1 MSDSYISLDLRR
13 LIAARASRRCEYCLI
28 HESDTFMGCQVDHIL
43 SEKHGGQTT
52 AENLAF
58 ACTFCNRSKGSDIAT
73 LDEQG
78 QLTRLFHPRLDS
90 WNDHFVFQEA
100 RIEPL
105 TGIGFGTARLL
116 GFNTDERIE
125 ERLAMTK
132 PL

>member
-1 MSDSYISLDLRR
+1 MSDSYISQELRR
-13 LIAARASRRCEYCLI
+13 LVAARASRRCEYCLI

-52 AENLAF
+52 ADNLAY

-73 LDEQG
+73 LDEHE
-78 QLTRLFHPRLDS
+78 QLTRLFHPRLDR
-90 WNDHFVFQEA
+90 WTDHFVFQEA
-100 RIEPL
+100 RIQPL
-105 TGIGFGTARLL
+105 TAVGFGTARLL
-116 GFNTDERIE
+116 GFNTEERIE